1 MAKYL
6 YPAVFEPED
15 KGMYSVSFPDIEGCY
30 TCGENL
36 TEAFE
41 MAQDA
46 LALMMSHYETE
57 GKPIPAPSALCDIRS
72 PHLVNY
78 IFAVT

>member
-6 YPAVFEPED
+6 YPAVFELED
-15 KGMYSVSFPDIEGCY
+15 KGVYSVSFPDIEGCY

-57 GKPIPAPSALCDIRS
+57 GKSIPAPSALSDIRS

-78 IFAVT
+78 IFAAT